1 MLKRPRIV
9 LLSSLCFWT
18 LLMVLSSMGGLNTIR
33 PMVSSPTQN
42 NDSLQIQPV
51 PPSPSEFSAAP
62 YGDDL
67 LLWEPSSIVVE
78 VDPLPVVYPEGFTMA
93 EDVEDDA
100 EVVPE
105 PFEMVV
111 VRPELVVVGSST
123 LDVGSSTL
131 EEFLEVT
138 NSIEPMAAASENEE
152 KRSALASSPPPSPA
166 WVKRDFEDEQEE
178 TPVDDMEAMTLDPE
192 DATVFRDFLLSLEAE
207 EQARHVFEDNSEER
221 RKVLQATE
229 DLIVDSIFENEIPC
243 RNTGR
248 TGLLA
253 PFTSTESSLVFE
265 YRAGWT
271 DLMIVAIAMS
281 LGGVLVGLAQARVL
295 AKELQQ
301 QQLANSCRP
310 GYLSIFSCMLL
321 SSSALGLTMLMIFG
335 ECWDT
340 PSVYFTGIGVAGII
354 LVQAWVPDQAIGSE
368 SCLPLV
374 TPDSDDF
381 VNVSCLNN
389 GDDAGEDAFVD
400 EKFQVQ
406 VVSNSELLTVAERRN
421 ACSLDESRR
430 WEVTS
435 CCRSDSC

>member
-1 MLKRPRIV
+1 MLKRPRVV

-18 LLMVLSSMGGLNTIR
+18 LLMVLSSVGGLNTIH

-42 NDSLQIQPV
+42 SDSLQIP
-51 PPSPSEFSAAP
+51 PGPSPSEFSAAP

-67 LLWEPSSIVVE
+67 LLWEPSSIVIE

-105 PFEMVV
+105 PFEMMVLGS
-111 VRPELVVVGSST
+111 ELVVVGPST
-123 LDVGSSTL
+123 LD
-131 EEFLEVT
+131 EFLELAD
-138 NSIEPMAAASENEE
+138 SIEPMAMSIENEE
-152 KRSALASSPPPSPA
+152 KRRTLTSPPPPPLA
-166 WVKRDFEDEQEE
+166 WVKRDFEEDEDEA
-178 TPVDDMEAMTLDPE
+178 PMDDMDAMTLDPE
-192 DATVFRDFLLSLEAE
+192 DATVFHDFLLSLEAG
-207 EQARHVFEDNSEER
+207 EQAPMPVDDAEER

-229 DLIVDSIFENEIPC
+229 DLIVDSIFENEVPC

-248 TGLLA
+248 KGLFA
-253 PFTSTESSLVFE
+253 PFTSTESSRVFE

-271 DLMIVAIAMS
+271 ELMIVAIAMS

-301 QQLANSCRP
+301 QQLANSYRP
-310 GYLSIFSCMLL
+310 GYLSIVSCMLL
-321 SSSALGLTMLMIFG
+321 SGSALGLTMLMILG

-340 PSVYFTGIGVAGII
+340 PSVYFTGIGIAGII
-354 LVQAWVPDQAIGSE
+354 LVQSWVPDQVIGSE

-389 GDDAGEDAFVD
+389 SGDDEEVIVN

-406 VVSNSELLTVAERRN
+406 VVANSELLTVAERRN

-430 WEVTS
+430 LEVTS
-435 CCRSDSC
+435 CCRADSC

>member
-1 MLKRPRIV
+1 
-9 LLSSLCFWT
+9 
-18 LLMVLSSMGGLNTIR
+18 
-33 PMVSSPTQN
+33 
-42 NDSLQIQPV
+42 
-51 PPSPSEFSAAP
+51 
-62 YGDDL
+62 
-67 LLWEPSSIVVE
+67 
-78 VDPLPVVYPEGFTMA
+78 MA

-111 VRPELVVVGSST
+111 LGPELLVIGPST
-123 LDVGSSTL
+123 P
-131 EEFLEVT
+131 EEFLELT
-138 NSIEPMAAASENEE
+138 NSIEPMAAVIENEE
-152 KRSALASSPPPSPA
+152 ERSTLDSSPPPFPA
-166 WVKRDFEDEQEE
+166 WVKRDFDDMEEE

-207 EQARHVFEDNSEER
+207 EQAHHVLEDDSEER

-229 DLIVDSIFENEIPC
+229 DLIVDSIFENEMPC
-243 RNTGR
+243 RNNGR
-248 TGLLA
+248 TAFLA
-253 PFTSTESSLVFE
+253 PFTSNDSSHVFE
-265 YRAGWT
+265 YRTGWT
-271 DLMIVAIAMS
+271 ELMIVAIAMS

-310 GYLSIFSCMLL
+310 GYLSIVSCMLL
-321 SSSALGLTMLMIFG
+321 SGSALGLTTLMIFG

-340 PSVYFTGIGVAGII
+340 PSVYFSGIGVAGII
-354 LVQAWVPDQAIGSE
+354 LVQAWIPDQAISSE

-389 GDDAGEDAFVD
+389 REDDGEEAFVG

-406 VVSNSELLTVAERRN
+406 VVANSELLTVAERRN

-435 CCRSDSC
+435 CCRTDSC